1 MQYEWKWPSFPL
13 EASGVPVGLIITMLF
28 PLCPLSLAV
37 TVFEVM
43 AAWVISDRVL
53 EGGEDGH
60 CNEFTTSM

>member
-1 MQYEWKWPSFPL
+1 M
-13 EASGVPVGLIITMLF
+13 GLIITMLF

-60 CNEFTTSM
+60 CNEFATSM

>member
-1 MQYEWKWPSFPL
+1 M
-13 EASGVPVGLIITMLF
+13 GLIITMLF